1 MKRILIFGY
10 YNRQNWGDD
19 VFEYVFKNYIFND
32 SNKYELIFKN
42 LDGLNYNTEVYNTI
56 DTVIIGGGD
65 VINSYFFDNEKVDLF
80 REFFDKRPIYF
91 VGIGLTYPNL
101 INVMDIGDYFFMRN
115 KTDEKLTRNR
125 YSDLYAHAIPDIAF
139 NLMEE
144 ESLVNFNKLQ
154 KAKKD
159 IKKIGIALPS
169 PWLKFKCDNTFIN
182 DICNLALE
190 LSTNHEVHFIPFDTS
205 NNGTSN
211 SDVKMIQDIQSQLK
225 KNKKTKKKN
234 SNIYYMIPNIEIDGS
249 FKHISTQEM
258 IEYFKNMD
266 LVVCGRFHATI
277 LSILT
282 NTPFVCVYASQKLDN
297 LRTDILSMY
306 NYFIKLDTDENNAPT
321 HFPKKQIIDAIKDL
335 KNNYVMSINNLKTFS
350 VGMKQE
356 TLDFNDKL
364 RRIVDSDDSLVIFR
378 QSPPQYITLDAKK
391 CLIKTTISNILQR
404 VSNKIS
410 ISDVDSILRGRPLI
424 NVLPRT
430 TYMNLDLF
438 KKILTEEILWSL
450 TGDPYAPYY
459 YGLYEDIF
467 SSNFLEQLNWIVD
480 DYYEN
485 YSYKPPSK
493 KNSEAITLVN
503 KNFQRLHRSGW
514 QYIVNNIVMQL
525 NNNDNIN
532 EPLIIDTY
540 IDKTFHWNKEF
551 YSSKGIIP
559 YKRNWIGFVHHTY
572 SDYNNNYNC
581 VELFKDETFIQSLQE
596 CKALIVMTK
605 YLSKQVIKSLKK
617 LNLQH
622 VNVHTIL
629 HPTENTDIM
638 FTWENFMD
646 NKNKQV
652 VQIGNWLRDVFA
664 IYKVIL
670 PKSSII
676 KEKSILRNK
685 NSENYFPPDNFLNDL
700 YQELNNNNQNNNN
713 NYKVVDI
720 CRNAFKNMHIRGLY
734 HHIVEMEENVKC
746 IDFLDNSEYD
756 YLLSKNIIFLNLVDA
771 SACNTLIECVIRN
784 TPIIVN
790 PIPPVVEILGK
801 DYPLYYNDYYEVS
814 KILDNSSLIKQG
826 HEYLKNMPKEQLDI
840 STFINELTTI
850 VTSYAN

>member
-32 SNKYELIFKN
+32 ANKYELIFKN
-42 LDGLNYNTEVYNTI
+42 LDGLNHDTELYNTI

-65 VINSYFFDNEKVDLF
+65 VINSYFFNNEKLTLF
-80 REFFDKRPIYF
+80 RQFFDKKPIYF

-101 INVMDIGDYFFMRN
+101 INVIDIGDYFFMRN
-115 KTDEKLTRNR
+115 QTDEKLTRKR
-125 YSDLYAHAIPDIAF
+125 YSELYSHAIPDIAF
-139 NLMEE
+139 NLMSEQ
-144 ESLVNFNKLQ
+144 SLLNFNKPHM
-154 KAKKD
+154 AKKE

-169 PWLKFKCDNTFIN
+169 PWLKEGNNRNSEFIN
-182 DICNLALE
+182 NICNLALE
-190 LSTNHEVHFIPFDTS
+190 LSENHEVHFIPFDTS

-211 SDVKMIQDIQSQLK
+211 SDVKMIQQIQSQLNSK
-225 KNKKTKKKN
+225 
-234 SNIYYMIPNIEIDGS
+234 SNIYYMISNVEIDGS

-258 IEYFKNMD
+258 IEYFKNLD

-282 NTPFVCVYASQKLDN
+282 HTPFVCVYASQKLDN
-297 LRTDILSMY
+297 LRTDIRSLY
-306 NYFIKLDTDENNAPT
+306 NYFIKLETDENNVPT
-321 HFPKKQIIDAIKDL
+321 NFPKKQIMDAIKDV
-335 KNNYVMSINNLKTFS
+335 KNNYVISIHNLKTIS
-350 VGMKQE
+350 SYMKQE

-364 RRIVDSDDSLVIFR
+364 RGIVDSNDSLMRFR
-378 QSPPQYITLDAKK
+378 QSPPQYITLDTKK
-391 CLIKTTISNILQR
+391 QLIKTTISNILQR

-410 ISDVDSILRGRPLI
+410 MSDVDSILRGKPLMS
-424 NVLPRT
+424 VLPRT
-430 TYMNLDLF
+430 KFMNLDSF

-459 YGLYEDIF
+459 YGLYQDIF
-467 SSNFLEQLNWIVD
+467 SSNFLDQLNWIVD

-485 YSYKPPSK
+485 YSYKHHAK
-493 KNSEAITLVN
+493 KNNITLVN
-503 KNFQRLHRSGW
+503 NNFQRLHRSGW

-532 EPLIIDTY
+532 EPLIVDTY

-581 VELFKDETFIQSLQE
+581 VQLFKDETFINSLQQ
-596 CKALIVMTK
+596 CKALIVMTT
-605 YLSKQVIKSLKK
+605 YLSQQVKDSLKE

-622 VNVHTIL
+622 IHVHTIL

-638 FTWENFMD
+638 FTWDNFID
-646 NKNKQV
+646 NENKQV
-652 VQIGNWLRDVFA
+652 IQVGNWLRDVFA

-670 PKSSII
+670 PISSII
-676 KEKSILRNK
+676 KEKCILRNK
-685 NSENYFPPDNFLNDL
+685 NSENYFPPNNFLNDL
-700 YQELNNNNQNNNN
+700 YQELNDDTQINN
-713 NYKVVDI
+713 NYEVVDI
-720 CRNAFKNMHIRGLY
+720 CRNAFKNMHIKGLY
-734 HHIVEMEENVKC
+734 QHIVEMEETVKC
-746 IDFLDNSEYD
+746 IDFLNNNEYD
-756 YLLSKNIIFLNLVDA
+756 NLLSKNVIFLNLVDA
-771 SACNTLIECVIRN
+771 SACNTLIECVIRH

-790 PIPPVVEILGK
+790 PIPPIVEILGK

-814 KILDNSSLIKQG
+814 KILDNPNLIKQG
-826 HEYLKNMPKEQLDI
+826 HDYLKNMPKEQLDI
-840 STFINELTTI
+840 NTFINELTSI

>member
-42 LDGLNYNTEVYNTI
+42 LDGLNNDIELYKTV

-65 VINSYFFDNEKVDLF
+65 IINSYFFDNEKLALF
-80 REFFDKRPIYF
+80 RQVFDKKPIYF
-91 VGIGLTYPNL
+91 VGVGLTYPNL

-139 NLMEE
+139 NLMQEQ
-144 ESLVNFNKLQ
+144 SLLNFNKPQ
-154 KAKKD
+154 RAKKD
-159 IKKIGIALPS
+159 INKIGIALPS
-169 PWLKFKCDNTFIN
+169 PWLKEGDKTFIN
-182 DICNLALE
+182 EICKLALE
-190 LSTNHEVHFIPFDTS
+190 LSENHEVHFIPFDTS

-211 SDVKMIQDIQSQLK
+211 SDVKMIQDIQNQL
-225 KNKKTKKKN
+225 NGH
-234 SNIYYMIPNIEIDGS
+234 SNIYYMIPNVEINGS

-258 IEYFKNMD
+258 IQYFKNLD

-282 NTPFVCVYASQKLDN
+282 HTPFVCVYASQKLDN
-297 LRTDILSMY
+297 LRTDIRSLY
-306 NYFIKLDTDENNAPT
+306 NYFIKLETDENNVPT
-321 HFPKKQIIDAIKDL
+321 HFPKKQIIDSIKDL
-335 KNNYVMSINNLKTFS
+335 KNNYVMSIHNLKTFS
-350 VGMKQE
+350 AGMKQE

-364 RRIVDSDDSLVIFR
+364 QGIVDSDDSLVTFR
-378 QSPPQYITLDAKK
+378 QSPPQYITSEAKK
-391 CLIKTTISNILQR
+391 QLIKNTISNILQR

-410 ISDVDSILRGRPLI
+410 MSDVDSILKGRPLM

-430 TYMNLDLF
+430 KFMNLDSF
-438 KKILTEEILWSL
+438 KKMLTEEILWSL

-467 SSNFLEQLNWIVD
+467 SSNFLDQLNWIVD

-493 KNSEAITLVN
+493 KNNITLVN

-532 EPLIIDTY
+532 EPLIVDTY

-551 YSSKGIIP
+551 YSGKGIIP

-581 VELFKDETFIQSLQE
+581 VELFKDKTFIESLQQ
-596 CKALIVMTK
+596 CKALIVMTT
-605 YLSKQVIKSLKK
+605 YLSKQVKESLRK

-622 VNVHTIL
+622 VHVHVHTIL

-638 FTWENFMD
+638 FTWDNFM
-646 NKNKQV
+646 NNENKQV
-652 VQIGNWLRDVFA
+652 VQVGNWLRDVFA

-700 YQELNNNNQNNNN
+700 YQELNDDNTNNNS
-713 NYKVVDI
+713 YEVVDI
-720 CRNAFKNMHIRGLY
+720 CRNAFKNMHIKGLY
-734 HHIVEMEENVKC
+734 HHIVEMEETVKC

-756 YLLSKNIIFLNLVDA
+756 NLLSKNVIFLNLVDA
-771 SACNTLIECVIRN
+771 SACNTLIECVIRH

-814 KILDNSSLIKQG
+814 KILDNPSLIKQG
-826 HEYLKNMPKEQLDI
+826 HDYLKNMPKEQLDI
-840 STFINELTTI
+840 STFINELTSI